1 MKLINN
7 KNEAELNMEIIKN
20 NNTVTRCWSKKN
32 LQSVLS
38 SIRQSNNELIV
49 IESFPD
55 DMLRY
60 VVSIQKDNKKKVIL
74 EAMNGRFDYLVTY
87 DKNLFKL
94 GG

>member
-1 MKLINN
+1 
-7 KNEAELNMEIIKN
+7 MEIIKN

>member
-1 MKLINN
+1 
-7 KNEAELNMEIIKN
+7 MEIIKN
-20 NNTVTRCWSKKN
+20 NNTTTKCWSKKN

-49 IESFPD
+49 IESFPN

-60 VVSIQKDNKKKVIL
+60 IVSIQKDNKKKVIL

-87 DKNLFKL
+87 DKNAFKV